1 MLVQRVITALVLLP
15 VLIAAIFF
23 APNVWLYAIFSGA
36 ALAAAWEWSALAGSK
51 RIAQIGYVAL
61 TALLLALTWLARG
74 WWPWIMAISAIWWL
88 YATWL
93 LTQFPENFD
102 GKLPPP
108 LSMAVLGQVLF
119 LPTILATAELH
130 AMHDGAFRLLY
141 VFGVVFAADTGAY
154 LAGRALGKHKLAPAI
169 SPGKSVEGAIGGLAL
184 VIAWS
189 LTAGVLAFRADDR
202 VEIIEIVV
210 LSLIVGGV
218 SIVGDL
224 TESMFKRLAGV
235 KDSGTLL
242 PGHGGALDRV
252 DSLLAALPVMAL
264 GVHLLGW

>member
-1 MLVQRVITALVLLP
+1 VLVQRVITALILLP
-15 VLIAAIFF
+15 LLLAAIFF
-23 APNVWLYAIFSGA
+23 APTPLLYALFSAA
-36 ALAAAWEWSALAGSK
+36 ALAAGWEWSALMGRKGS
-51 RIAQIGYVAL
+51 AQIAYVVF
-61 TALLLALTWLARG
+61 TAVLLGFTWLARG
-74 WWPWIMAISAIWWL
+74 WWPWIMAISAAWWL

-93 LTQFPENFD
+93 LTGFPQNFD

-108 LSMAVLGQVLF
+108 GPMAILGQVLF

-130 AMHDGAFRLLY
+130 AMHDGPFRLIY

-154 LAGRALGKHKLAPAI
+154 LAGRAFGKHKLAPAI

-184 VIAWS
+184 VVAWS
-189 LTAGVLAFRADDR
+189 LTAGVFAFQADDR
-202 VEIIEIVV
+202 FEIVELV
-210 LSLIVGGV
+210 LLSLLVGFV

-242 PGHGGALDRV
+242 PGHGGALDRI
-252 DSLLAALPVMAL
+252 DSLVAAFPVMAL

>member
-1 MLVQRVITALVLLP
+1 MLIQRVITALILLP
-15 VLIAAIFF
+15 ILIAAIFF
-23 APNVWLYAIFSGA
+23 APDVWLYAIFSGA
-36 ALAAAWEWSALAGSK
+36 ALAAAWEWSAIAGSK
-51 RIAQIGYVAL
+51 RPAQIGYVIV
-61 TALLLALTWLARG
+61 TAAMLALTWLARA
-74 WWPWIMAISAIWWL
+74 WWPWIMAISAIWWA

-93 LTQFPENFD
+93 LTQFPDNFD

-108 LSMAVLGQVLF
+108 VSMAILGQVLF

-130 AMHDGAFRLLY
+130 AMHDGPYRLLY

-169 SPGKSVEGAIGGLAL
+169 SPGKSVEGAIGGLLL
-184 VIAWS
+184 VVAWS
-189 LTAGVLAFRADDR
+189 LTAGVFAFQADNR
-202 VEIIEIVV
+202 LEIIEVV
-210 LSLIVGGV
+210 LLSLLVGVV

-252 DSLLAALPVMAL
+252 DSLVAALPVMAL

>member
-1 MLVQRVITALVLLP
+1 VLVQRVITALILLP
-15 VLIAAIFF
+15 ILISAIFF
-23 APNVWLYAIFSGA
+23 APNVWLYAIFSCA
-36 ALAAAWEWSALAGSK
+36 ALAAAWEWSAIAGNK
-51 RIAQIGYVAL
+51 GAAQIGYVIL
-61 TALLLALTWLARG
+61 TAAMLALTWLARG
-74 WWPWIMAISAIWWL
+74 WWPWIMAISAIWWI

-108 LSMAVLGQVLF
+108 ISMAILGQVLF

-130 AMHDGAFRLLY
+130 AMHDGAYRLLY

-169 SPGKSVEGAIGGLAL
+169 SPGKSVEGAIGGLLL
-184 VIAWS
+184 VVAWS
-189 LTAGVLAFRADDR
+189 LTAGVFAFRADNR
-202 VEIIEIVV
+202 LEIVEIVV
-210 LSLIVGGV
+210 LSLVVGVV